1 MKMLTDNRYDN
12 LSAHE
17 FFLYMLLLNRLNISK
32 NNLRIF
38 SDEKGIFIY
47 YSNEEITKHLKCSK
61 NTATNV
67 LKRLESVGLI
77 HREYRKNG
85 LSLNIY
91 VNDVFSVYNRTYQQ
105 NVTHNTPQGKPE
117 PKYTGKFN
125 SSAVNRNVSFD
136 IDKATKKANEGS
148 LDFGNMKNKKRR
160 HSSTFQY

>member
-12 LSAHE
+12 LSAKE
-17 FFLYMLLLNRLNISK
+17 FFLYMLLLNRFNISK
-32 NNLRIF
+32 KHLKKF
-38 SDEKGIFIY
+38 SDEKGVFVY
-47 YSNEEITKHLKCSK
+47 YSNEQITKYLKCNHS
-61 NTATNV
+61 TATTV
-67 LKRLESVGLI
+67 LKNLESAGLI
-77 HREYRKNG
+77 RKGYQKCG
-85 LSLNIY
+85 LPLKIY
-91 VNDVFSVYNRTYQQ
+91 VNDVFGIYNRTYQQ